1 MPKKKGELSIEE
13 RLEQSIVAKEEE
25 PYKLPSNWVWTRL
38 GDITEKISKG
48 TTPRGGENAYTKQGI
63 KFLRVENIADNYEL
77 DFKNIKYITNEIHT
91 NFLKRSIL
99 EENDLLVSI
108 AGSLGR
114 TAIIS
119 KEHLPLNTNQA
130 IAFIRF
136 LIKNKKI
143 SKYFSY
149 FFNSPKAKSLLLE
162 QAKVTA
168 IPNLTL
174 EILSKTKI
182 PLPPLEEQKR
192 IVEKLDSLFEKIQKI
207 KEIIEEVKEKTTSR
221 REAILS
227 KTFSGELTEK
237 WRGENHTENARE
249 LLVKINDE
257 KLKLWED
264 ECKKAEDE
272 GRKKPAKPKLKTI
285 DEMLV
290 GAEEEP
296 YKLPN
301 NWVWIKLGELGEYKK
316 GPFGSSLTK
325 SMFVPKGEN
334 TIKVY
339 EQKNA
344 IQKDWKLG
352 NYYITEEYF
361 KNNMT
366 SFEVKEKDIIV
377 SCAGTIGET
386 YILPIGIEKGIINQA
401 LMRITLSKNISE
413 KYYLFYFDYILKKA
427 SNDLSNGSAIKNI
440 PPFKIFK
447 ELGFALPPLEEQ
459 KEIVRVLD
467 KVFEEENRISEL
479 ISLENK
485 IEILEKTILDRAFR
499 GELGTGNNNDEPA
512 IELLRRCLEGKR

>member
-38 GDITEKISKG
+38 GDIIEYTENLDIQKKMTSDTLINYVDIEGIDNINYKIKNVKLKKVSELSSRARRVLKKG
-48 TTPRGGENAYTKQGI
+48 YILYSSVRPYLNNLALIEDQKENYIGSTG
-63 KFLRVENIADNYEL
+63 FFV
-77 DFKNIKYITNEIHT
+77 FK
-91 NFLKRSIL
+91 
-99 EENDLLVSI
+99 SI
-108 AGSLGR
+108 AGENKYIFNFLLSSYIRKYYLDSLKG
-114 TAIIS
+114 
-119 KEHLPLNTNQA
+119 
-130 IAFIRF
+130 
-136 LIKNKKI
+136 
-143 SKYFSY
+143 
-149 FFNSPKAKSLLLE
+149 FNSPSISNTSFE
-162 QAKVTA
+162 NTF
-168 IPNLTL
+168 
-174 EILSKTKI
+174 I

-227 KTFSGELTEK
+227 KAFSGELTEK

-290 GAEEEP
+290 GAEEMP

-301 NWVWIKLGELGEYKK
+301 NWVWTRLGDITDINMGQ
-316 GPFGSSLTK
+316 S
-325 SMFVPKGEN
+325 PKGESVSKDFSEN
-334 TIKVY
+334 SFGLIGGPSDMGKDFPMISRYTTSPTKFSEKEEIILSVRATLGKTVFSDGIYCLGRGVCSLKSKVID
-339 EQKNA
+339 KN
-344 IQKDWKLG
+344 ILRFYLT
-352 NYYITEEYF
+352 NITEYLYLIGTGSTF
-361 KNNMT
+361 LQISRN
-366 SFEVKEKDIIV
+366 DI
-377 SCAGTIGET
+377 EN
-386 YILPIGIEKGIINQA
+386 L
-401 LMRITLSKNISE
+401 
-413 KYYLFYFDYILKKA
+413 LF
-427 SNDLSNGSAIKNI
+427 
-440 PPFKIFK
+440 P
-447 ELGFALPPLEEQ
+447 LPPLEEQ

-499 GELGTGNNNDEPA
+499 GELGTGNSDDEPA
-512 IELLRRCLEGKR
+512 IELLKKCLEER

>member
-38 GDITEKISKG
+38 GDITEKNQYGYTAKAENN
-48 TTPRGGENAYTKQGI
+48 GE
-63 KFLRVENIADNYEL
+63 
-77 DFKNIKYITNEIHT
+77 IKYLRITDIQDNKVIWKNVPYCNIDKKDLEK
-91 NFLKRSIL
+91 FKLK
-99 EENDLLVSI
+99 ENDIVVT
-108 AGSLGR
+108 R
-114 TAIIS
+114 TGATTGKS
-119 KEHLPLNTNQA
+119 
-130 IAFIRF
+130 F
-136 LIKNKKI
+136 LIETINCDAVFASYLIRVRAVKGLP
-143 SKYFSY
+143 KYLWSYMKTNLYWHQITEFSSGIAQPGV
-149 FFNSPKAKSLLLE
+149 NAQKLENLLF
-162 QAKVTA
+162 
-168 IPNLTL
+168 
-174 EILSKTKI
+174 

-227 KTFSGELTEK
+227 KAFSGELTEK

-272 GRKKPAKPKLKTI
+272 GKKKPAKPKLKTI

-301 NWVWIKLGELGEYKK
+301 NWVWTRLGDITEINPKKKILDFNDDEEISFVPMKAVSDETGKIEEMEYEKYSKLKK
-316 GPFGSSLTK
+316 GYTQFIEEDVLFAKITPC
-325 SMFVPKGEN
+325 MEN
-334 TIKVY
+334 GKCAIA
-339 EQKNA
+339 KNLKND
-344 IQKDWKLG
+344 IG
-352 NYYITEEYF
+352 YGTTEFHVLRCYQ
-361 KNNMT
+361 
-366 SFEVKEKDIIV
+366 
-377 SCAGTIGET
+377 
-386 YILPIGIEKGIINQA
+386 GIINKLLHIFLRQESFRKEAKYNMTGSVGFQRVPVDFLKTA
-401 LMRITLSKNISE
+401 L
-413 KYYLFYFDYILKKA
+413 F
-427 SNDLSNGSAIKNI
+427 
-440 PPFKIFK
+440 P
-447 ELGFALPPLEEQ
+447 LPPLEEQ

-499 GELGTGNNNDEPA
+499 GELGTGNNDDEPA
-512 IELLRRCLEGKR
+512 IELLRRCLEER

>member
-38 GDITEKISKG
+38 EDISYNYQIGLIKSVLEQGNNKEYKYLKMNNITNNGKLILDQLVYVDATLEEYKKFKLNKGD
-48 TTPRGGENAYTKQGI
+48 
-63 KFLRVENIADNYEL
+63 FLFNTRNSYELVGKNTIFNLDGDYLYNNNILKLNFYENINP
-77 DFKNIKYITNEIHT
+77 N
-91 NFLKRSIL
+91 
-99 EENDLLVSI
+99 
-108 AGSLGR
+108 
-114 TAIIS
+114 IIS
-119 KEHLPLNTNQA
+119 YYL
-130 IAFIRF
+130 
-136 LIKNKKI
+136 
-143 SKYFSY
+143 
-149 FFNSPKAKSLLLE
+149 NSPKGKEKLTEIKSGTTNVSAIYAKDL
-162 QAKVTA
+162 KK
-168 IPNLTL
+168 
-174 EILSKTKI
+174 LSI

-207 KEIIEEVKEKTTSR
+207 KEIIEEIKEKTTSR

-227 KTFSGELTEK
+227 KAFSGELTEK

-290 GAEEEP
+290 GAEEMP

-301 NWVWIKLGELGEYKK
+301 NWVWTRLGDITDINPKKKILDFNDDEEISFVPMKAVSDETGKIEEMEYEKYSKLKK
-316 GPFGSSLTK
+316 GYTQFIEEDVLFAKITPC
-325 SMFVPKGEN
+325 MEN
-334 TIKVY
+334 GKCAIA
-339 EQKNA
+339 KNLKND
-344 IQKDWKLG
+344 IG
-352 NYYITEEYF
+352 YGTTEFHVLRCYQ
-361 KNNMT
+361 
-366 SFEVKEKDIIV
+366 
-377 SCAGTIGET
+377 
-386 YILPIGIEKGIINQA
+386 GIINKLLHIFLRQESFRKEAKYNMTGSVGFQRVPVDFLKTA
-401 LMRITLSKNISE
+401 L
-413 KYYLFYFDYILKKA
+413 F
-427 SNDLSNGSAIKNI
+427 
-440 PPFKIFK
+440 P
-447 ELGFALPPLEEQ
+447 LPPLEEQ

-499 GELGTGNNNDEPA
+499 GELGTGNNDDEPA
-512 IELLRRCLEGKR
+512 IELLKKCLEER

>member
-38 GDITEKISKG
+38 
-48 TTPRGGENAYTKQGI
+48 
-63 KFLRVENIADNYEL
+63 ENISH
-77 DFKNIKYITNEIHT
+77 KITDGAHKTPTYVKEGVPFISVKDIRNNEIFFDDT
-91 NFLKRSIL
+91 KFITL
-99 EENDLLVSI
+99 EEHQELYKRCNPEKGDVLVTKSGTI
-108 AGSLGR
+108 GR
-114 TAIIS
+114 TAIVKDDFEFS
-119 KEHLPLNTNQA
+119 LFVSVA
-130 IAFIRF
+130 
-136 LIKNKKI
+136 LIKNIKNVVQSNFLSYAMQDFINKIDISRDIKGGVIKNYHISDMKKQ
-143 SKYFSY
+143 
-149 FFNSPKAKSLLLE
+149 L
-162 QAKVTA
+162 V
-168 IPNLTL
+168 
-174 EILSKTKI
+174 

-221 REAILS
+221 REAILF
-227 KTFSGELTEK
+227 KAFSGELTEK

-296 YKLPN
+296 YRLPN
-301 NWVWIKLGELGEYKK
+301 NWIWTRLGDITNVVSGGTPSTSKEEYYNGNIPWITPKDLSNYKEK
-316 GPFGSSLTK
+316 YILNGAR
-325 SMFVPKGEN
+325 N
-334 TIKVY
+334 
-339 EQKNA
+339 
-344 IQKDWKLG
+344 
-352 NYYITEEYF
+352 ITEEGL
-361 KNNMT
+361 KK
-366 SFEVKEKDIIV
+366 SSAVL
-377 SCAGTIGET
+377 
-386 YILPIGIEKGIINQA
+386 LPINSVLMSSRAPIGYVVINKKEVSTNQGFKSFTPSISYIPEY
-401 LMRITLSKNISE
+401 LYHYLKKSKN
-413 KYYLFYFDYILKKA
+413 YLESIA
-427 SNDLSNGSAIKNI
+427 TGTT
-440 PPFKIFK
+440 FK
-447 ELGFALPPLEEQ
+447 ELSGDKAKKIIFPLPPLEEQ

-499 GELGTGNNNDEPA
+499 GELGTGNNDDEPA
-512 IELLRRCLEGKR
+512 IELLKRCLEER

>member
-13 RLEQSIVAKEEE
+13 RLEQSIVAKEEM

-38 GDITEKISKG
+38 
-48 TTPRGGENAYTKQGI
+48 EN
-63 KFLRVENIADNYEL
+63 
-77 DFKNIKYITNEIHT
+77 
-91 NFLKRSIL
+91 
-99 EENDLLVSI
+99 LVSI
-108 AGSLGR
+108 LGDGIHG
-114 TAIIS
+114 TPIYDDNGEYYFINGNN
-119 KEHLPLNTNQA
+119 LNNGN
-130 IAFIRF
+130 I
-136 LIKNKKI
+136 LIKETTKKVNKEEYLKYKKNLTERTVFISINGTLGNLAFYNNEKIILGKSACYFNLLNNINKKFI
-143 SKYFSY
+143 YHFLKTDYFSKYAV
-149 FFNSPKAKSLLLE
+149 KASTGSTIKNLSLN
-162 QAKVTA
+162 AMKKT
-168 IPNLTL
+168 
-174 EILSKTKI
+174 IL

-192 IVEKLDSLFEKIQKI
+192 IVKKLDSLFEKIQKI

-227 KTFSGELTEK
+227 KAFSGELTEK
-237 WRGENHTENARE
+237 WRGENHSENARE

-272 GRKKPAKPKLKTI
+272 GKKKPAKPKLKTI

-290 GAEEEP
+290 SQEEEP

-401 LMRITLSKNISE
+401 LMRITLGKNISE

-499 GELGTGNNNDEPA
+499 GELGTGNSDDEPA
-512 IELLRRCLEGKR
+512 IELLRRCLEGK

>member
-13 RLEQSIVAKEEE
+13 RLEQSIVAKEEM

-38 GDITEKISKG
+38 ENIGVWGAGGTPSRKNQDFYLNGTIPWLKTGDLNNGIVTETEEYITEEAIKKSSAKIFKKDSI
-48 TTPRGGENAYTKQGI
+48 GI
-63 KFLRVENIADNYEL
+63 AMYGATIGKIGIFAKDM
-77 DFKNIKYITNEIHT
+77 
-91 NFLKRSIL
+91 
-99 EENDLLVSI
+99 
-108 AGSLGR
+108 A
-114 TAIIS
+114 
-119 KEHLPLNTNQA
+119 TNQA
-130 IAFIRF
+130 CAVVKAFNEIENMYLF
-136 LIKNKKI
+136 
-143 SKYFSY
+143 Y
-149 FFNSPKAKSLLLE
+149 FFKNVKERLIEKAKGGA
-162 QAKVTA
+162 Q
-168 IPNLTL
+168 PNISQ
-174 EILSKTKI
+174 EILKNF
-182 PLPPLEEQKR
+182 PFNLPPLEEQKR

-227 KTFSGELTEK
+227 KAFSGELTEK

-301 NWVWIKLGELGEYKK
+301 NWVWTRLGDITDILNGDRGKNYPSKDKLLENGEIPFISAVNLEDGQILKENLLFLSNEQYEKLRAGKLRENDLLFCIRGSLGK
-316 GPFGSSLTK
+316 FGKNYFLQGAIASSL
-325 SMFVPKGEN
+325 V
-334 TIKVY
+334 
-339 EQKNA
+339 
-344 IQKDWKLG
+344 
-352 NYYITEEYF
+352 
-361 KNNMT
+361 
-366 SFEVKEKDIIV
+366 IV
-377 SCAGTIGET
+377 R
-386 YILPIGIEKGIINQA
+386 N
-401 LMRITLSKNISE
+401 
-413 KYYLFYFDYILKKA
+413 ILKNKETINFIENYFRTLLLKNEIA
-427 SNDLSNGSAIKNI
+427 KYNNGTAQPNLSAEN
-440 PPFKIFK
+440 FKKF
-447 ELGFALPPLEEQ
+447 LLPLPPLEEQ

-499 GELGTGNNNDEPA
+499 GELGTGNNDDEPA